1 MNKPISIAINETK
14 NTMIEAINASG
25 LPACILLEI
34 LNSLSG
40 QINTIA
46 KSELEKDTKDY
57 VEALKAEQDN
67 KEEEY

>member
-1 MNKPISIAINETK
+1 MKL
-14 NTMIEAINASG
+14 SG

-34 LNSLSG
+34 LNALSS
-40 QINTIA
+40 QVNTLA

-67 KEEEY
+67 KEEEE

>member
-34 LNSLSG
+34 LNSLSS

-67 KEEEY
+67 KEEEK

>member
-34 LNSLSG
+34 LNALASQVNILV
-40 QINTIA
+40 

>member
-34 LNSLSG
+34 LNSLSS
-40 QINTIA
+40 QINAIA

>member
-34 LNSLSG
+34 LNSLSS

>member
-34 LNSLSG
+34 LNSLSS
-40 QINTIA
+40 QMSMLS
-46 KSELEKDTKDY
+46 KQELEFDTKNY
-57 VEALKAEQDN
+57 IEALKDKQDN
-67 KEEEY
+67 TEKGE

>member
-34 LNSLSG
+34 LNALSS
-40 QINTIA
+40 QVHTLA

-57 VEALKAEQDN
+57 VEALKAEQDS
-67 KEEEY
+67 KEEEK

>member
-34 LNSLSG
+34 LNSLSS

-57 VEALKAEQDN
+57 VEALKDEQDN
-67 KEEEY
+67 TEKEE

>member
-14 NTMIEAINASG
+14 NTMIEAINTSG

-34 LNSLSG
+34 LNALSS
-40 QINTIA
+40 QVNTLA

-67 KEEEY
+67 KEEEE

>member
-34 LNSLSG
+34 LNSLSS

-67 KEEEY
+67 KEEEE

>member
-34 LNSLSG
+34 LNSVSSQMSMLSK
-40 QINTIA
+40 Q
-46 KSELEKDTKDY
+46 ELEFDTKNY
-57 VEALKAEQDN
+57 IEALKDEQDN
-67 KEEEY
+67 TEKEE

>member
-1 MNKPISIAINETK
+1 MNKPISIVINETK

-34 LNSLSG
+34 LNALAS
-40 QINTIA
+40 QVNTLA

-67 KEEEY
+67 KEEEK

>member
-34 LNSLSG
+34 LNSLVS
-40 QINTIA
+40 QVNTLA

-67 KEEEY
+67 KKEEE

>member
-34 LNSLSG
+34 LNSLSS

-67 KEEEY
+67 KKEEE

>member
-34 LNSLSG
+34 LNALTS
-40 QINTIA
+40 QVNTLA

-57 VEALKAEQDN
+57 VDALKAEQDN
-67 KEEEY
+67 KEEEE